1 MTHAAQ
7 RPHRPAH
14 QAARPPRPDHSGA
27 GRQQNKAAS
36 FLNTTQPAVSKSI
49 KELERTVGVRL
60 LERSAQ
66 GVEPTLYGRALLNGG
81 TAVFDDLRLAVKN
94 IESLTD
100 PQAGEVRIGCGSWL
114 APCFVAAIIERLAR
128 RYPRIEFRIVT
139 PPLEMLRRELHE
151 RRVDVLIEGRL
162 APRDELS
169 DFELLYEE
177 TQVIATGVNNPWAR
191 RRRVKLSDL
200 ANETWVLAT
209 PESVFGFMLRED
221 FQAAGFD
228 FPPTTV
234 FTNIPDVRMTLLASG
249 RYLTP
254 LPASLLRFP
263 PERPHIKVL
272 PFPLPKARVAVELV
286 TLKKRMISPAAQLF
300 IDTAREVAKLMSKR
314 RP

>member
-1 MTHAAQ
+1 MQFSDRIGQ
-7 RPHRPAH
+7 RIKLHDLH
-14 QAARPPRPDHSGA
+14 VLITVVQAGSM
-27 GRQQNKAAS
+27 NKAAS

-114 APCFVAAIIERLAR
+114 APCFVAAIIEQLAR

-151 RRVDVLIEGRL
+151 RRVDVLIEARL
-162 APRDELS
+162 APHDELS

-177 TQVIATGVNNPWAR
+177 NQIIATGVNNPWAR

-200 ANETWVLAT
+200 AHESWVLAP
-209 PESVFGFMLRED
+209 PESVFGFLLRED

-234 FTNIPDVRMTLLASG
+234 FTEYSGCTDSLVGERALSDDAAGIGASIFAQ
-249 RYLTP
+249 TP
-254 LPASLLRFP
+254 SYQGIAG
-263 PERPHIKVL
+263 
-272 PFPLPKARVAVELV
+272 
-286 TLKKRMISPAAQLF
+286 PAAEGACSSRTGYPEEAHAQPS
-300 IDTAREVAKLMSKR
+300 R
-314 RP
+314 